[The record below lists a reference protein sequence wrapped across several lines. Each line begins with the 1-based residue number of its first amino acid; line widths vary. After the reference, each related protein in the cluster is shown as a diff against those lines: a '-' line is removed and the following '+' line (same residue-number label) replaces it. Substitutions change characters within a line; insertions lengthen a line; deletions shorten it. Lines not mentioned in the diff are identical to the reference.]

1 MCELKSLDP
10 LLSCIVAMSQC
21 GFNRLKGLQT
31 PNGQEAKLKKT
42 ELVTATLRMHLFFSH
57 HVCQCSLYGLNI
69 YRLICD
75 TANRCPKETVIQE
88 PP

>member
-69 YRLICD
+69 YIYID
-75 TANRCPKETVIQE
+75 
-88 PP
+88 